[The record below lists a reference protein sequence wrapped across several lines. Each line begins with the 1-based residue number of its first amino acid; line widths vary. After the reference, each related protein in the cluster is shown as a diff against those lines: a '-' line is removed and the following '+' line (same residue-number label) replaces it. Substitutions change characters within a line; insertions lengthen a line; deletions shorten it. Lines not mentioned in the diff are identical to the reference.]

1 MTAADIQQDQ
11 DFVITRTFNAR
22 REKVWRAWSDTNQ
35 LAQWWGPKGCTIR
48 VIKHDFRPG
57 GLFHYSMQFQP
68 GQEMWGRFI
77 YGPISAPEHLEF
89 INSFSDPQGGV
100 TRAPFPQIGETWPL
114 EVHNVMKLTEDGGKT
129 VLTLRGGPI
138 NATSTE
144 MKTYVSM
151 FDSMRQGFGGS
162 FDQLDAF
169 LSKH

>member
-1 MTAADIQQDQ
+1 MLENGLSECWPYCWHGSLWSLGPDCFKNLSNRVGFSGAEPVGAI
-11 DFVITRTFNAR
+11 NA
-22 REKVWRAWSDTNQ
+22 
-35 LAQWWGPKGCTIR
+35 
-48 VIKHDFRPG
+48 
-57 GLFHYSMQFQP
+57 
-68 GQEMWGRFI
+68 
-77 YGPISAPEHLEF
+77 
-89 INSFSDPQGGV
+89 
-100 TRAPFPQIGETWPL
+100 
-114 EVHNVMKLTEDGGKT
+114 EDGGKT

>member
-1 MTAADIQQDQ
+1 MGRRRAPPSPEDCLTSGGKEDPFAPRI
-11 DFVITRTFNAR
+11 AR
-22 REKVWRAWSDTNQ
+22 RFS
-35 LAQWWGPKGCTIR
+35 GPFFLG
-48 VIKHDFRPG
+48 DLGDPG
-57 GLFHYSMQFQP
+57 ARHFQ
-68 GQEMWGRFI
+68 
-77 YGPISAPEHLEF
+77 A
-89 INSFSDPQGGV
+89 V
-100 TRAPFPQIGETWPL
+100 
-114 EVHNVMKLTEDGGKT
+114 TEDGGKT